1 MSFTPKYEK
10 WRPVSTKW
18 SWLST
23 LFEVVKKSNQY
34 VDMSPI
40 SKFKIKVY
48 LYIENSCKLEGT
60 NINGHKSQP
69 FQRIYQISQKRK
81 TLRNTE
87 LNDSGF
93 GNSRIKHNQSKMWR
107 I

>member
-1 MSFTPKYEK
+1 M
-10 WRPVSTKW
+10 
-18 SWLST
+18 
-23 LFEVVKKSNQY
+23 
-34 VDMSPI
+34 DMSPI

-69 FQRIYQISQKRK
+69 FKRIYRISQKRK